1 MNSHF
6 EPPRGVFTLPTPCEL
21 ANPFWDVIK
30 SSKYFTLQRTKASNI
45 NSFYRGVIGTI
56 QNVFDT
62 KQPPFRIIFRAEFT
76 SISLQIAVSQTE
88 KGINEA
94 WKWVEVLGLTKLD
107 DPSEKENYVV
117 TKINSLVTRQDKGTD
132 EVSEDESV
140 RSASRAFRQ
149 TFDIAPTERLVNFY
163 SCAYRGIIQGW
174 MYISENYLCF
184 YAFMLGH
191 ETKIFIELKDIQD
204 LLKERSKRGMV
215 ADSIKVITKD
225 GQEHFFSNLFHR
237 DETYETLMQLIT
249 QSMQRLLKNAA
260 IEPAPGKFIFDSN
273 FEPSPEKEKSEL
285 KFNNS
290 ELPRSPMVPPLRKD
304 LEERKRDIEFQTF
317 FNLPATEHLMEE
329 CSCDFST
336 PEMKESLNGK
346 LQLSEGYLA
355 FVADDA
361 KSCNFVLPLY
371 TVRRVERIN
380 SGTHNFALSILN
392 WHQMKL
398 ILQIN
403 GHKVTFEKFCN
414 TIRDNLKNQVRYMKN
429 LRSFLST
436 CFSEALLVDPKKD
449 ISTGGLGLIFGFP
462 GDVKKL
468 RDRYKTK
475 LWIEY
480 LQTNGRNLTLVKVPY
495 FSKLVRVGLPNKLR
509 GEIWELCSGAIFL
522 RFVNDGMYEKLQK
535 DNAGKVSLS
544 TEEIEKDLNR
554 SLPEYPAYQT
564 KEGINTLRRVL
575 TAYSWKDPEL
585 GYCQAMNI
593 VASAILIYMS
603 EEQAFWTLSVLCDRL
618 IPGYYSTSMY
628 GAILDQIIFEHY
640 VQNKMPLLYEHFQNV
655 DVQLSVACL
664 PWFLSLY
671 INSMPLLFAFRVL
684 DCFFM
689 EGPRVLFQIGLEI
702 FLINSAIL
710 KINGD
715 ELLTITDDGQFI
727 HVLKKYFSTLDQ
739 PAHPNNKN
747 QKIREITKFNELMMV
762 AFKEFSNITTE
773 SVIEL
778 RKTHQF
784 KVIHNIES
792 FTKRGQIRNLKDTSK
807 FSKNDI
813 SIIYDKFY
821 NAQFYGKQKS
831 VRNDSRMDLNTFYR
845 FLGSISSWAKLDDE
859 NLTKE
864 NGSPR
869 DNQGRRLVGYEF
881 IHKLFI
887 HFDQSQ
893 SGGLTLQDVIC
904 GLGKIIF
911 GDLMSRIELF
921 FNLHDS
927 DLDGYLFK
935 EEILQMSESFLFI
948 FRNRNDDGHL
958 GSVSNFIRNAFE
970 YTDSVGDIND
980 ISDSNLPEKNEVNN
994 TLTENEHNLRMSLP
1008 SFRMVVLAD
1017 GYLEEFFDSG
1027 FASSFQFIE
1036 PTEERSKGLGREI
1049 FNALMSDGMR
1059 LAEKFGKR
1067 INHAKPKSHIPSSPD
1082 QNNSSNSNRNDM
1094 TSHVQSLES
1103 SNNNAESNYNDSSSL
1118 MPRNNS
1124 QDSFISVESQKSSKM
1139 QRNESPVS
1147 FGSDEEDDGLMQ
1159 EVDRLLSEFSID
1171 ENGKKL
1177 TFFL

>member
-6 EPPRGVFTLPTPCEL
+6 EPPRGDQSF
-21 ANPFWDVIK
+21 
-30 SSKYFTLQRTKASNI
+30 KYKL
-45 NSFYRGVIGTI
+45 FYRGVIGTI

-94 WKWVEVLGLTKLD
+94 WKWVEDNLVLGLTKLD

-163 SCAYRGIIQGW
+163 SYRNEEWLQILSKLSQK
-174 MYISENYLCF
+174 MVKRHLNYL
-184 YAFMLGH
+184 A
-191 ETKIFIELKDIQD
+191 
-204 LLKERSKRGMV
+204 
-215 ADSIKVITKD
+215 
-225 GQEHFFSNLFHR
+225 FFSNLFHR

-403 GHKVTFEKFCN
+403 GHK
-414 TIRDNLKNQVRYMKN
+414 I
-429 LRSFLST
+429 FLST

-689 EGPRVLFQIGLEI
+689 EGPRVLFQIG
-702 FLINSAIL
+702 
-710 KINGD
+710 
-715 ELLTITDDGQFI
+715 
-727 HVLKKYFSTLDQ
+727 LDQ

-1171 ENGKKL
+1171 ENDDNSNPLSIDIQDNTNILEDEDVNKL
-1177 TFFL
+1177 LEDIN